1 MVPETLEDRLRA
13 NWLISQRMV
22 VGDRRPFI
30 ACLVTL
36 DPRLWRSGNDSISGP
51 SAPLP
56 VSWQ

>member
-1 MVPETLEDRLRA
+1 MPETLEDRLRA
-13 NWLISQRMV
+13 HWLISQRMV

-36 DPRLWRSGNDSISGP
+36 DPRLSRSGNGSISGL

-56 VSWQ
+56 LTWQ